1 MADDWSWT
9 SDFLGFMDET
19 SGDYDGG
26 THELDHDRDDDHHHD
41 HDRHRG
47 CVRVATS
54 RNLAASRSAAMR

>member
-19 SGDYDGG
+19 SGDYDG

-47 CVRVATS
+47 CVRVAMS
-54 RNLAASRSAAMR
+54 GSLAASRSAAMR